1 MTFNDSKI
9 ASLPRPIRDQLN
21 RRIADGLPTADTL
34 AWLNSLPDVQAL
46 IPTRFGGHPISQQNY
61 SDWLRTGFRDWQT
74 KQTARQFLDNFEP
87 DDAAL
92 QESISG
98 TLTQKLAYWIAIRY
112 AAAAQTLSAAANAN
126 ADSDPD
132 QDPQTELRQLRE
144 LCQDIV
150 TLRRGDLSA
159 GRLAVE
165 QQRVSLE
172 TAKITDL
179 KEEEF
184 WQWTKRPDIQAKL
197 YPHRDPDQLRHDVE
211 TMINRRLLGLR
222 PPSSARLDP
231 DPAAMI

>member
-1 MTFNDSKI
+1 MTYLDSKI
-9 ASLPRPIRDQLN
+9 SQLPKSIRDDFN
-21 RRIADGLPTADTL
+21 RRIADGQPTADTL

-46 IPTRFGGHPISQQNY
+46 IPTKFGGHPISQQNY
-61 SDWLRTGFRDWQT
+61 SDWLKTGFRDWQT

-92 QESISG
+92 HESISG

-112 AAAAQTLSAAANAN
+112 AAAAQTISAAANAD
-126 ADSDPD
+126 ADPD

-144 LCQDIV
+144 FCQDIV

-165 QQRVSLE
+165 QQRVALE
-172 TAKITDL
+172 TAKVTDL

-184 WQWTKRPDIQAKL
+184 WAWTKRPDIQAKL
-197 YPHRDPDQLRHDVE
+197 YPHRDPDQLRQDVE

-222 PPSSARLDP
+222 APSSPRIDP
-231 DPAAMI
+231 DPAALI